1 MPLPAGLT
9 TKAHKR
15 LETPAPNASK
25 LHAIVPDGAARR
37 NHKAHIMVVDDDLEI
52 ARLFKQRLQVA
63 GYKVT
68 IQSDSENIVEKVKL
82 FKPDLVTLDLLMEV
96 DGLSILEQLKAD
108 EETENIPVVVIS
120 VVNEPEKGLSLGA
133 ADYLTK
139 PVDRE
144 ALLSSV
150 GNIFEQLDQAKMG
163 SKILVV
169 DDDKDI
175 ASWLK
180 HALDYYGFNVSTAYD
195 GLQCL
200 EAVAKNVPD
209 LILLDMMM
217 PRMDGST
224 TIRKLREEEY
234 SRHIPIIVLSA
245 NPPKDGDERAR
256 LIGAGVKEFLKKPVP
271 IEDVVGEIEK
281 HLDSLPQV

>member
-1 MPLPAGLT
+1 
-9 TKAHKR
+9 
-15 LETPAPNASK
+15 
-25 LHAIVPDGAARR
+25 
-37 NHKAHIMVVDDDLEI
+37 
-52 ARLFKQRLQVA
+52 
-63 GYKVT
+63 
-68 IQSDSENIVEKVKL
+68 
-82 FKPDLVTLDLLMEV
+82 
-96 DGLSILEQLKAD
+96 LEQLKAE
-108 EETENIPVVVIS
+108 EETKNIPVVVIS
-120 VVNEPEKGLSLGA
+120 VVSEPKKGLSLGA

-144 ALLSSV
+144 ALLNSV

-180 HALDYYGFNVSTAYD
+180 HALDYYGFNVSTAFD
-195 GLQCL
+195 GFQCL
-200 EAVAKNVPD
+200 ESVANSIPD

-224 TIRKLREEEY
+224 TIRKLREEER

-271 IEDVVGEIEK
+271 IEDVVEEIEK
-281 HLDSLPQV
+281 HLNSLPQPL